1 MMDSMASERSKFF
14 PSDSKSVLKFGMPA
28 IVLND
33 SLSLSSPVEQV
44 EYVGSILSWKKNVNF
59 KLAHPFLLSQK
70 LFMHCE
76 TAVGPEKA
84 TEVHKACNY
93 DMQEG
98 K

>member
-1 MMDSMASERSKFF
+1 MMDSKASERSKFL

-28 IVLND
+28 VVLNN
-33 SLSLSSPVEQV
+33 SLSLSSVVKQV
-44 EYVGSILSWKKNVNF
+44 EYFRSIFSWKECTVKMT
-59 KLAHPFLLSQK
+59 HPPPSLSQK

-76 TAVGPEKA
+76 PAAGPEKA

-93 DMQEG
+93 DMQKG

>member
-1 MMDSMASERSKFF
+1 MMDSLVSERSKFL
-14 PSDSKSVLKFGMPA
+14 PSDSKSVLKFGVPA
-28 IVLND
+28 IALND
-33 SLSLSSPVEQV
+33 SLSLPSTREQV
-44 EYVGSILSWKKNVNF
+44 GYFGSLFSWKKCTF
-59 KLAHPFLLSQK
+59 KISPSFLLSQK